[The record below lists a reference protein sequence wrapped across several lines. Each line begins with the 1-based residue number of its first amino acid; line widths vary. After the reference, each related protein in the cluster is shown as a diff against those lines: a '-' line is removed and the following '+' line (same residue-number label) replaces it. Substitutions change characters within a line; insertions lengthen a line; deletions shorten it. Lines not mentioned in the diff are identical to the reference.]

1 MHIGTIQESSMIT
14 LGDFFDGDIEIVH
27 LDVRK
32 ASRLETN
39 FTIPSNLKRMFPLKG
54 FRSSSHI
61 DSSSIYVI
69 GGILEDGNTSPN
81 LF

>member
-1 MHIGTIQESSMIT
+1 MVTIG
-14 LGDFFDGDIEIVH
+14 DCYDGDIEIVH

-39 FTIPSNLKRMFPLKG
+39 FTIPANFKRMFPMKG
-54 FRSSSHI
+54 FWSSSHI

-69 GGILEDGNTSPN
+69 GGILENGNTSPN